1 MSSLRLLVY
10 LCRCW
15 LVLGLVFGIGSASA
29 GAIELGVQ
37 PARVDL
43 AVAVDYLEDPTRQ
56 LQRQDLEQPAVAARF
71 QPWRA
76 AQGMP
81 SFGYTA
87 SAYWLRLCLSRTPA
101 APADW
106 LLELSYP
113 LLSDLEFHAPGQP
126 VVRTGAMLPL
136 DSRPIPDRYFVF
148 PITLELKP
156 SCFHLRAVSQESLVL
171 PLLAWQPAVYKH
183 SQQRELL
190 LHGLYHGGLLAL
202 LLYNL
207 LLFLSLR
214 DRRFLLYSL
223 YAATFSLGIFAGN
236 GFGRVFLWPDSP
248 RFDIQ
253 AQALFL
259 SLAAVFSVGFACDF
273 LQTQVQFPRLH
284 GWLKASALGF
294 ATVLLALLAQL
305 ALDFEISWLLQLN
318 MFNAI
323 LMGVLVSVASGLVWR
338 RRVRS
343 AGIFLLAW
351 GSLWLGA
358 VVATLQ
364 LLVWIPANFWTSYS
378 LQMGAGIEMLLL
390 SLALADTIRRERER
404 AFEFQAQALESQR
417 QANELDVQLATSRQ
431 LARDKSEFLAR
442 VSHELRTPLNAIIGY
457 ARMLRRGS
465 DRITLHE
472 GSADIERSGMR
483 LLGMIEELLDQ
494 SRLSAGGMRLAPA
507 ALLLRPW
514 LDEIGRAG
522 RLMADSAGNQFELL
536 LPDQLPHR
544 IEADG
549 QRLRQVLDNLLGN
562 ANRHTHDGCI
572 VLSCVVCPTEL
583 ADCIRLD
590 FAVTDSGEGIVPS
603 DLERIFEPFFMGQG
617 GQAVPSLRAK
627 RMGLGLSI
635 SRDLVRLMGGDL
647 GVRSQPGQGSTF
659 YFSVACALLPDSEP
673 SSTPSSPV
681 LLERLPVRLSRRRGE
696 LRLLIA
702 EDDPAA
708 RLSLV
713 DLLEAQGF
721 MVQAASSG
729 HALLALLAD
738 DTQRWDAIVTDQL
751 MPDGD
756 GWAVLNHVRTHW
768 PSVPVVVLSAMALL
782 RPPDCPAGLDFDACL
797 TKPVDPSL
805 LFQTLERLLPPL
817 QRGQAVESGSAEI
830 EPVEREVL
838 AALVRAGAVT
848 EIEEWADEL
857 RQRRPELD
865 DFAQRLLQAARRL
878 ELTELRRLAGA

>member
-1 MSSLRLLVY
+1 MKWLLLLVCA
-10 LCRCW
+10 CRRW
-15 LVLGLVFGIGSASA
+15 LVLGLVLVLGMGSARA
-29 GAIELGVQ
+29 MELGVQ

-43 AVAVDYLEDPTRQ
+43 AGAVEYLEDPTRQ
-56 LQRQDLEQPAVAARF
+56 LQWQDLARPAVAARF

-76 AQGMP
+76 AQGTP

-148 PITLELKP
+148 PVTLAPKP
-156 SCFHLRAVSQESLVL
+156 SCFHLRAVSQEALVL
-171 PLLAWQPAVYKH
+171 PLLAWQPAAYQN
-183 SQQRELL
+183 SQHKELL

-236 GFGRVFLWPDSP
+236 GFGRLFLWPDSP
-248 RFDIQ
+248 RFDMA

-259 SLAAVFSVGFACDF
+259 SLAAVFSVRFACDF
-273 LQTQVQFPRLH
+273 LQTRVQFPRLH
-284 GWLKASALGF
+284 GWLNASVLGF
-294 ATVLLALLAQL
+294 AAVLLALLAQL
-305 ALDFEISWLLQLN
+305 ALDFEISGLLQFN
-318 MFNAI
+318 MFNAM
-323 LMGVLVSVASGLVWR
+323 LMGALVSVASVLVWR

-364 LLVWIPANFWTSYS
+364 LLGWIPANFWTSYS
-378 LQMGAGIEMLLL
+378 LQMGAGLEMLLL
-390 SLALADTIRRERER
+390 SLALADTIRFERER
-404 AFEFQAQALESQR
+404 AFSFQAQALESRR
-417 QANELDVQLATSRQ
+417 QAHELDLELATSRQ

-483 LLGMIEELLDQ
+483 LLSMIEELLDQ

-507 ALLLRPW
+507 PLLLRPW

-522 RLMADSAGNQFELL
+522 RLMAESAGNEFELL
-536 LPDQLPHR
+536 LPEELPHR

-562 ANRHTHDGCI
+562 ANRHTHRGRI
-572 VLSCVVCPTEL
+572 VLSCAVCPTEL
-583 ADCIRLD
+583 DDCVRLEL
-590 FAVTDSGEGIVPS
+590 AVSDSGEGIAPS
-603 DLERIFEPFFMGQG
+603 DIESIFEPFFMGHG
-617 GQAVPSLRAK
+617 GQPAPSLRAK

-647 GVRSQPGQGSTF
+647 RVRSQPGQGATF
-659 YFSVACALLPDSEP
+659 DFSVACALLPEGERSEEASNP
-673 SSTPSSPV
+673 TMAEP
-681 LLERLPVRLSRRRGE
+681 LPVSLNRRRGE

-721 MVQAASSG
+721 TVQAASSG
-729 HALLALLAD
+729 HALVALLVN

-756 GWAVLNHVRTHW
+756 GWTVLNHVRIHW

-782 RPPDCPAGLDFDACL
+782 RPSDCPAGLDFDACL
-797 TKPVDPSL
+797 AKPVDPSQ
-805 LFQTLERLLPPL
+805 LFETLERLLPPL
-817 QRGQAVESGSAEI
+817 RHGQSIVSGSTGL
-830 EPVEREVL
+830 EPAEREAL
-838 AALVRAGAVT
+838 TALVRVGAVT
-848 EIEEWADEL
+848 EIEEWAVEL

-865 DFAQRLLQAARRL
+865 GFAQCLLQAARRL
-878 ELTELRRLAGA
+878 ELDELRRLATA

>member
-1 MSSLRLLVY
+1 MRPLQLLVCV
-10 LCRCW
+10 CRCW
-15 LVLGLVFGIGSASA
+15 LVLGLLFGIGSA
-29 GAIELGVQ
+29 GAIELDVQ
-37 PARVDL
+37 STRVDL
-43 AVAVDYLEDPTRQ
+43 AGAVEYLEDPTRQ
-56 LQRQDLEQPAVAARF
+56 LQWQDLKQPAVAARF
-71 QPWRA
+71 LPWQA
-76 AQGMP
+76 AQGAP

-113 LLSDLEFHAPGQP
+113 LLSDLEFHAPGQS
-126 VVRTGAMLPL
+126 VIRTGALLPL
-136 DSRPIPDRYFVF
+136 DSRPVPDRYFVF
-148 PITLELKP
+148 PITLDDKP
-156 SCFHLRAVSQESLVL
+156 SCFHLRAVSQEALVL
-171 PLLAWQPAVYKH
+171 PLLAWQPVAYQN
-183 SQQRELL
+183 SQHKELL

-207 LLFLSLR
+207 LLFLSLH

-223 YAATFSLGIFAGN
+223 YAATFSLGIFSGN

-248 RFDIQ
+248 RFDIT

-273 LQTQVQFPRLH
+273 LQTRDQFPRLH
-284 GWLKASALGF
+284 AWLRTCALGF
-294 ATVLLALLAQL
+294 AAVVLVLLAQL
-305 ALDFEISWLLQLN
+305 ALDFDIRWLLQLN
-318 MFNAI
+318 LFNAM
-323 LMGVLVSVASGLVWR
+323 LMGLLVSVASWLIWR
-338 RRVRS
+338 RRARS

-351 GSLWLGA
+351 AMLWLGA
-358 VVATLQ
+358 LIATLQ
-364 LLVWIPANFWTSYS
+364 LLGWIPANFWTSYS
-378 LQMGAGIEMLLL
+378 LQMGAGLEMLLL
-390 SLALADTIRRERER
+390 SLALADTIRLERER
-404 AFEFQAQALESQR
+404 AFDFQTQAMESRR
-417 QANELDVQLATSRQ
+417 QAHELDLQLATTRQ

-465 DRITLHE
+465 DRITLQE

-494 SRLSAGGMRLAPA
+494 SRLSTGGMRLAPGP
-507 ALLLRPW
+507 LLLRPW
-514 LDEIGRAG
+514 FDEIGRAG

-536 LPDQLPHR
+536 LPDELPQT

-562 ANRHTHDGCI
+562 ANRHTHGGRI
-572 VLSCVVCPTEL
+572 VLSCAVCPTEL
-583 ADCIRLD
+583 DDCIRLD
-590 FAVTDSGEGIVPS
+590 FSVSDSGEGIAPS

-617 GQAVPSLRAK
+617 GQHMSGIRAK

-635 SRDLVRLMGGDL
+635 SRDLVCLMGGDL
-647 GVRSQPGQGSTF
+647 CVRSQPGLGSIF
-659 YFSVACALLPDSEP
+659 YFSIACALLPECEAPDGP
-673 SSTPSSPV
+673 LIPV
-681 LLERLPVRLSRRRGE
+681 VVERLPAGLSRRRGE

-702 EDDPAA
+702 EDDLAA

-721 MVQAASSG
+721 TVQAASSG
-729 HALLALLAD
+729 HALIALLAD
-738 DTQRWDAIVTDQL
+738 DTQRWDAILTDQL

-756 GWAVLNHVRTHW
+756 GWTVLRHMRDHW
-768 PSVPVVVLSAMALL
+768 PAVPVVLLSAMALL

-797 TKPVDPSL
+797 AKPVDPSL
-805 LFQTLERLLPPL
+805 LFETLDRLLPPL
-817 QRGQAVESGSAEI
+817 RRSLSAESGSAEL
-830 EPVEREVL
+830 ERFEREVL
-838 AALVRAGAVT
+838 AALVQAGAVT
-848 EIEEWADEL
+848 EIEEWANEL

-865 DFAQRLLQAARRL
+865 GFAQRLLQAARRL
-878 ELTELRRLAGA
+878 ELTELKRLVGP

>member
-1 MSSLRLLVY
+1 MSWPRLLACV
-10 LCRCW
+10 CRCW
-15 LVLGLVFGIGSASA
+15 LVLVFGIGHASA
-29 GAIELGVQ
+29 FELGVQ

-43 AVAVDYLEDPTRQ
+43 AGAVEYLEDPTRQ
-56 LQRQDLEQPAVAARF
+56 LQLQDLARPEVAARF
-71 QPWRA
+71 QPWRVA
-76 AQGMP
+76 HGTP

-87 SAYWLRLCLSRTPA
+87 SAYWLRLCLSRPPA

-126 VVRTGAMLPL
+126 VIQTGAMLPL

-148 PITLELKP
+148 PISLEPKP
-156 SCFHLRAVSQESLVL
+156 ACFHLRAVSQEALVL
-171 PLLAWQPAVYKH
+171 PLLAWQPAAYQH

-273 LQTQVQFPRLH
+273 LQTRLQFPRLH
-284 GWLKASALGF
+284 GWLSASALGF
-294 ATVLLALLAQL
+294 AAVLLALLAQL
-305 ALDFEISWLLQLN
+305 ALDFEISGLLQLN

-323 LMGVLVSVASGLVWR
+323 LMGVLVSVASALVWR

-378 LQMGAGIEMLLL
+378 LQIGAGIEMLLL

-404 AFEFQAQALESQR
+404 AFAFQAQALESRR
-417 QANELDVQLATSRQ
+417 QAHELDLQLATSRQ

-442 VSHELRTPLNAIIGY
+442 VSHELRTPLSAIIGY

-483 LLGMIEELLDQ
+483 LLRMIEELLDQ

-549 QRLRQVLDNLLGN
+549 LRLRQVLDNLLGN
-562 ANRHTHDGCI
+562 ANRHTHGGCI

-583 ADCIRLD
+583 DDCIRLD
-590 FAVTDSGEGIVPS
+590 FAVSDSGEGIVPS
-603 DLERIFEPFFMGQG
+603 ELDRIFEPFFMGQG
-617 GQAVPSLRAK
+617 GQPTPSLRAK

-635 SRDLVRLMGGDL
+635 SRDLVRLMGGEL
-647 GVRSQPGQGSTF
+647 RVRSQPGQGSTF
-659 YFSVACALLPDSEP
+659 YFSVACALLPEAEAPDRP
-673 SSTPSSPV
+673 SLAV
-681 LLERLPVRLSRRRGE
+681 VAERLPTSLSRRRGE

-721 MVQAASSG
+721 TVQAASSG
-729 HALLALLAD
+729 HALVALLAD
-738 DTQRWDAIVTDQL
+738 GTQRWDAVVTDQL

-756 GWAVLNHVRTHW
+756 GWTVLNHVRTHW

-782 RPPDCPAGLDFDACL
+782 RPPGCPAGLDFDACL
-797 TKPVDPSL
+797 AKPVDPSQ
-805 LFQTLERLLPPL
+805 LFETLERLLPPL
-817 QRGQAVESGSAEI
+817 RRSHSVGSASAGL
-830 EPVEREVL
+830 EPAEREAL
-838 AALVRAGAVT
+838 AALVRVGAVT

-865 DFAQRLLQAARRL
+865 GFAQCLLQAARRL
-878 ELTELRRLAGA
+878 ELHELKRLATA